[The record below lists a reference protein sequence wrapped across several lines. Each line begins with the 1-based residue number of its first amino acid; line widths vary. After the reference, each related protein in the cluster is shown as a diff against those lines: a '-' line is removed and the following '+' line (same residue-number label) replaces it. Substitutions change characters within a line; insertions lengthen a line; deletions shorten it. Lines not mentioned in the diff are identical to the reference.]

1 MSISLGFSWNDP
13 DSQRV
18 LAFIKLWFWPGF
30 RFVGVLLIA
39 LFFLRW
45 DWLLS
50 ALQIYGAMWV
60 MMHLIWRPLSFLRDL
75 REVFAKS
82 SKVLADIGGPLIA
95 WLNARFAGVRVSREE
110 EARYVPATLAAVG
123 NDPFADQKPRVQRPR
138 FQWERAVELLFNWKL
153 YAAIALIGL
162 LLWGARACSSGGPW
176 QPSGREVAAEC
187 ATNIAEA
194 ERDTL
199 QAEARQREQ
208 AIERLEARNAYL
220 ERLNQE
226 TRNAEREIAD
236 APDLDAA
243 AAALAAFDRSV
254 RDASASARAAAV
266 QSYRASL
273 GP

>member
-1 MSISLGFSWNDP
+1 MSISLGFSWHDP
-13 DSQRV
+13 DSQR
-18 LAFIKLWFWPGF
+18 LLTFIKLWLWPGF
-30 RFVGVLLIA
+30 RALAVLAVA
-39 LFFLRW
+39 LVWLRW
-45 DWLLS
+45 DWLVAAFQMF
-50 ALQIYGAMWV
+50 ALMWV

-75 REVFAKS
+75 RDVFAKS
-82 SKVLADIGGPLIA
+82 SKALADIGGPLIA
-95 WLNARFAGVRVSREE
+95 WLNARFATVRVSREE
-110 EARYVPATLAAVG
+110 EARYVPATLAAV
-123 NDPFADQKPRVQRPR
+123 NVDPFADQKPRVQRSR
-138 FQWERAVELLFNWKL
+138 FQWERAAELLFNWKL

-194 ERDTL
+194 ERETFE
-199 QAEARQREQ
+199 AEARQREQ
-208 AIERLEARNAYL
+208 AIQRLEARNATL

-236 APDLDAA
+236 APNLDAA

-254 RDASASARAAAV
+254 RDASASARSAAV
-266 QSYRASL
+266 QNYRASL